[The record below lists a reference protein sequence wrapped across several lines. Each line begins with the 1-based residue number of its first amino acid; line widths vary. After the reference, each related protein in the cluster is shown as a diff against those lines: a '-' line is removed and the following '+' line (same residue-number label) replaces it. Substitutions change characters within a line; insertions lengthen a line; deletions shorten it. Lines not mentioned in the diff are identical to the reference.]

1 MVGVWRGHDPEWQCN
16 FCHVWLTY
24 LIIFSIKSPDIIL
37 SFSNKKHSFNL
48 TFDSYLNIQVLYYRP
63 IVIY

>member
-1 MVGVWRGHDPEWQCN
+1 MVGFWRGHDPEWQCN

-48 TFDSYLNIQVLYYRP
+48 TFDSYLNI
-63 IVIY
+63 